1 MTAAQLVGLLIT
13 LSALFSYL
21 NFKFLKLP
29 TTIGVMLIA
38 LVMSMIVLGL
48 DRLGLGDMRQMATSV
63 LQQVDFN
70 EALME
75 WMLSFLLFA
84 GALHVNFGELAEQ
97 KWAVAALSI
106 LGVVVSMFVFATT
119 IFFIFAALGHP
130 MAYAW
135 CLLFGALISPTD
147 PIAVLA
153 ILKKAGVPQK
163 LETTISCESLFN
175 DGIGVVAFLT
185 MHEIAVSGHAASAG
199 HIAFLFMMEA
209 AGGAALGFVMGWIT
223 YRLLKTVDNYQV
235 EVLLTLALVIGGYA
249 LAAALHTSGPIA
261 IVVAG
266 LVIGNHGR
274 AYAMSATTREHLDDF
289 WELIDDMLNTILFV
303 LIGLEVLTLT
313 LSGSVL
319 LAGVLAIP
327 GLLLARWVSVGLPI
341 ATMSFCRNFTPGTL
355 TILTWGGLRGGLSV
369 AMALSLPAGPMRD
382 LILTA
387 TYVVVVF
394 SIGVQGLTMP
404 RVVAAIMARHRS

>member
-1 MTAAQLVGLLIT
+1 MTLAQLVGLLIT
-13 LSALFSYL
+13 ISAVFSYL

-29 TTIGVMLIA
+29 TTIGVMLMA
-38 LVMSMIVLGL
+38 LSVSLLALGL
-48 DRLGLGDMRQMATSV
+48 DHLGWGDLKQMAAGV
-63 LQQVDFN
+63 LKQVDFN
-70 EALME
+70 EALMQ

-84 GALHVNFGELAEQ
+84 GALQVNFCELAEQ
-97 KWAVAALSI
+97 KWAVGILAV
-106 LGVVVSMFVFATT
+106 LGVVISMLVFGTA
-119 IFFIFAALGHP
+119 IFYGFAMVGHSLE
-130 MAYAW
+130 YSS

-163 LETTISCESLFN
+163 LETVISCESLFN

-185 MHEIAVSGHAASAG
+185 MHEIAVSGHSASPL
-199 HIAFLFMMEA
+199 HIASLFLVEA
-209 AGGAALGFVMGWIT
+209 AGGAVLGMILGWIT
-223 YRLLKTVDNYQV
+223 YRLLKSVDNYQV
-235 EVLLTLALVIGGYA
+235 EVLMTLALVIGGYG
-249 LAAALHTSGPIA
+249 LATALHTSGPIA

-274 AYAMSATTREHLDDF
+274 TYAMSETTREHLDNF

-313 LSGSVL
+313 LKGWMFV
-319 LAGVLAIP
+319 AGMLAIP
-327 GLLLARWVSVGLPI
+327 SLLFARWVSVGVPI
-341 ATMSFCRNFTPGTL
+341 AALKICQDFMPGTV
-355 TILTWGGLRGGLSV
+355 TMLTWGGLRGGLSV
-369 AMALSLPAGPMRD
+369 AMALSLPSGAMRD
-382 LILTA
+382 LVLTV

-404 RVVAAIMARHRS
+404 RVARRLMQQ